1 MNAATETH
9 STKRRPHR
17 GSSLSGAVALL
28 AQMRQDHYGKPR
40 MMELG
45 QELSR
50 GTIGQMTARSG
61 DPPLHHRR
69 VLTGSQLDFIVI

>member
-1 MNAATETH
+1 
-9 STKRRPHR
+9 
-17 GSSLSGAVALL
+17 
-28 AQMRQDHYGKPR
+28 MRQDYYRKPR